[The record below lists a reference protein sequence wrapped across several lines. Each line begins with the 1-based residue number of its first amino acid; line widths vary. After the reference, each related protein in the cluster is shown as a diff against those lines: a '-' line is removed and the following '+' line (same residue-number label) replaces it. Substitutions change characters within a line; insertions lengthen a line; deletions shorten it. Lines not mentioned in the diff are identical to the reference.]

1 MMFFSKLPLVF
12 LVAILGT
19 SFGAWNGY
27 PYPSSDGSSGYF
39 STQPNGPQIN
49 PSQIPDGAVECFC
62 QPHKGSGYLY
72 PQPKVGSGYPYPQ
85 SKEGSGYPYS
95 QIYRSSGYSSSPL
108 NKGIGFG
115 YPYLQS
121 S

>member
-1 MMFFSKLPLVF
+1 MIIINIRCCFIYLSV
-12 LVAILGT
+12 
-19 SFGAWNGY
+19 GARSGY

-39 STQPNGPQIN
+39 SPQPNEPQIN
-49 PSQIPDGAVECFC
+49 PYQIPDGAVKCFC
-62 QPHKGSGYLY
+62 QPHGGSGYLY
-72 PQPKVGSGYPYPQ
+72 PQPKVGSGYPYSQ

-95 QIYRSSGYSSSPL
+95 QIDRSSGYSSSPL

-115 YPYLQS
+115 YPYPQS